1 MSDRAHKTSYHSV
14 HTVSLLYLFLTFG
27 KSLLQCYFI
36 ILDGDFLFNV
46 DSVLFP
52 TSIKEI
58 QDIVREANE
67 NGQKLRVLGSGHSRS
82 AIALSEDLYISL
94 GKYRGLVA
102 FDENAKLATFRGG
115 TRLSQI
121 IQELGQ
127 RGFTLNILPAIDE
140 QTIAGAISTGNNCCM
155 Q

>member
-27 KSLLQCYFI
+27 KFLLQCYFI